1 MKRMN
6 INKIRESVLAG
17 LDVWV
22 KYALLWL
29 LLTFILRLGFFFVMY
44 AAGLIQ
50 GASFHIVLS
59 GVYFD
64 VALVLEVSAIVLIPL
79 LIVNYFIPKT
89 IKHFAVIFIT
99 IYVIVYGGLIGYYSN
114 VNLPLDRVFFV
125 YGIGEM
131 YSIIVSSV
139 SFSFLP
145 FFGVAVLVALYV
157 LLIRFW
163 NKKIRISRL
172 LSLCYLFLTIVFIV
186 FFNFKSLITSD
197 KNYKSY
203 QDYCLAANQIVYTFN
218 DFNEYRKE
226 RSREEDYTSYDEQV
240 IKDARNLQTLFPDF
254 KYVDIHYPF
263 MREADDVDVFG
274 DLMNPTTDGKA
285 PSFVFIIVESL
296 GQRLSSDQ
304 PKMSF
309 TPFLDSLKKESLY
322 WPNCLALAERTFGA
336 LPNIFSSAPYDKTGF
351 ARTWFPI
358 PDHNSILKEM
368 SINGF
373 TLSFY
378 YGGNASFDGQDEY
391 MRGNGVGYIM
401 KPSEADFD
409 QEKKEQM
416 MQEHSW
422 GMYDKDMFN
431 AAIRHRDTTA
441 RNRQF
446 TDVYITLSTHEPW
459 CFEGNEVYVKKVEDM
474 VANTKSFGPS
484 EKNTVLNNK
493 KTFASFLYMDDC
505 VRMLVDYYKSQP
517 EFENTIFVIV
527 GDHRMGRV
535 YVNAS
540 PLLKYN
546 VPLIVYSPLIKTPK
560 TYKAVV
566 THHDI
571 APTVTA
577 YLSKNY
583 DYTSADKC
591 HWLGTSLD
599 TAAEYRCKQSVA
611 FMRNSREEIE
621 YMHGD
626 YLLDRDRL
634 FKVSDSLEICEIFD
648 DAIRDS
654 LADCLRCFK
663 NVDWYVTQNDY
674 LWKKSPDV
682 VEIYSERIDETISMS
697 FIEREYFDIMK
708 PYHFKQN
715 FEKIY
720 LEMEFDYKNGNK
732 ADLDKVFS
740 EFRIKGPNVDFFRGY
755 KLMNVST
762 PNSDGSMHF
771 KVRTTFFLA
780 GQDIKNANFRIVIY
794 AKTIFDFEYE
804 NLKIK
809 FEGVQ

>member
-1 MKRMN
+1 MRSFD
-6 INKIRESVLAG
+6 INKIWNGLSV
-17 LDVWV
+17 WT

-29 LLTFILRLGFFFVMY
+29 LLALILRVGFFFVMLT
-44 AAGLIQ
+44 AGLIETDK
-50 GASFHIVLS
+50 FLTILS
-59 GVYFD
+59 GIYFD
-64 VALVLEVSAIVLIPL
+64 IAVVLEVSSVLLIPT
-79 LIVNYFIPKT
+79 LIVNWFLPKLT
-89 IKHFAVIFIT
+89 KILYIFFIT
-99 IYVIVYGGLIGYYSN
+99 FYVVVYGGLIGYFSN

-125 YGIGEM
+125 YGLGEM
-131 YSIIVSSV
+131 YNIIVSSV
-139 SFSFLP
+139 KFSVVPLL
-145 FFGVAVLVALYV
+145 GVLVLIALYS
-157 LLIRFW
+157 LLIGFW
-163 NKKIRISRL
+163 NKRVKVPYG
-172 LSLCYLFLTIVFIV
+172 LSAAFLIVTLVFVI
-186 FFNFKSLITSD
+186 FFNFKSLIAND
-197 KNYKSY
+197 KCYKSY
-203 QDYCLAANQIVYTFN
+203 RDYCLAANQLAYTFN
-218 DFNEYRKE
+218 DFNDYMNE
-226 RSREEDYTSYDEQV
+226 REKAEDFTSYDENV
-240 IKDARNLQTLFPDF
+240 LEDAESFQRLFPDF

-263 MREADDVDVFG
+263 MREADDADVFG
-274 DLMNPTTDGKA
+274 DLMNPTTDGQA

-368 SINGF
+368 SLNGY

-431 AAIRHRDTTA
+431 AAIRHRDTSA

-517 EFENTIFVIV
+517 EFDNTIFVIV

-599 TAAEYRCKQSVA
+599 TTAEYRCKQSVA

-654 LADCLRCFK
+654 LADCLLCFK

-682 VEIYSERIDETISMS
+682 IEIYSERIDGPISMS
-697 FIEREYFDIMK
+697 FIEGEYSDIMK

-720 LEMEFDYKNGNK
+720 LEMEFDYKNCNN
-732 ADLDKVFS
+732 ADSDNIFT
-740 EFRIKGPNVDFFRGY
+740 EFRVKGNTVDFFRGY
-755 KLMNVST
+755 KLSNLST
-762 PNSDGSMHF
+762 PNDDGSMHC
-771 KVRTTFFLA
+771 KVKTTFFLA
-780 GQDIKNANFRIVIY
+780 GYDIKDAVFKINMFSKVNFDIEYKNLRIEV
-794 AKTIFDFEYE
+794 
-804 NLKIK
+804 
-809 FEGVQ
+809 EGLPKK